1 MLTTET
7 VKSILELIANGG
19 DLIGIVILLIG
30 SAKFV
35 YHYIGFEITRPG
47 DRAGAMRK
55 LRLHLGS
62 YIALSLEFLIV
73 SDVIDTALSH
83 TLEDFYILA
92 ILVTIRTGIAY
103 FLGKEMAE
111 LGRS

>member
-1 MLTTET
+1 MTAET
-7 VKSILELIANGG
+7 VKSILELVANGG
-19 DLIGIVILLIG
+19 DLIGIAILLIG
-30 SAKFV
+30 SVKFV
-35 YHYIGFEITRPG
+35 YHYCAFEIRRPA

-83 TLEDFYILA
+83 SLDDFFILGM
-92 ILVTIRTGIAY
+92 LVAIRTGIAY

-111 LGRS
+111 LKG